1 MIGLGRGAL
10 RVAGQRR
17 WNPMGRLSVRRKLM
31 AIAVAAVVFVVAVA
45 VSALIALSRLDGL
58 DRAVARVADAKS
70 LHQDGDMMHDA
81 IHADVAVALLAAR
94 GEGGY
99 APERVRG
106 LFAADAAQFRA
117 DLAAA
122 RSIRLNESST
132 RAIEGIRGP
141 LEAYL
146 SSAKRLII
154 LAERDRAAALRIL
167 PAFEAQFERLKVA
180 QEMVTSALT
189 RDEEMVRAS
198 AGAERGSARRQVLLS
213 GIGAILGLFVLAFAL
228 ARSIV
233 RSIRGVAKVTHRISA
248 GELDARIDDAGTDE
262 IADLGRGVNAMADSL
277 TAVVGRLEADAERD
291 GFGAQLVEALEMVDD
306 ESAVLQVIERAMG
319 VIDADAPMELLLADS
334 SRAHLERAA
343 VGAAGE
349 PGCGVDSPF
358 SCVAV
363 RRGNPVVFESS
374 EALNACPMLRGRR
387 GGACSAV
394 CVPVTFMGR
403 ALGVLHTSAPDG
415 RPPGT
420 AQVAQLTTLATQL
433 GGRIGTVRAFRTTQL
448 QASTDPLTGLM
459 NRRTLENELGPIVR
473 SGELVAVAIGD
484 VDHFK
489 KLNDTYGHESGDRAL
504 RILGDAL
511 QASVRGGDLVC
522 RYGGE
527 EFVMAFP
534 GLSARDA
541 AEVLERIRTTI
552 AMNLQG
558 REVPAFTI
566 SFGVTDS
573 TRSTT
578 LDELL
583 RIADGGLYQAKAAGR
598 DRVVIAGLAPGVHSS
613 EPLPDEV
620 DELPDADL
628 DLVASGAG
636 A

>member
-1 MIGLGRGAL
+1 MSRARIGVIGAGFWAAYHYL
-10 RVAGQRR
+10 PFFRDSPDVDLVGIVRKTDDGLDAFRLEFGLEIATSSVAELLEAGLDGVVVSSPHSLHREH
-17 WNPMGRLSVRRKLM
+17 
-31 AIAVAAVVFVVAVA
+31 AVAALEAGAHVLVEKPMAVK
-45 VSALIALSRLDGL
+45 R
-58 DRAVARVADAKS
+58 
-70 LHQDGDMMHDA
+70 
-81 IHADVAVALLAAR
+81 
-94 GEGGY
+94 
-99 APERVRG
+99 
-106 LFAADAAQFRA
+106 ADAA
-117 DLAAA
+117 LIVAAA
-122 RSIRLNESST
+122 E
-132 RAIEGIRGP
+132 
-141 LEAYL
+141 
-146 SSAKRLII
+146 
-154 LAERDRAAALRIL
+154 
-167 PAFEAQFERLKVA
+167 
-180 QEMVTSALT
+180 
-189 RDEEMVRAS
+189 
-198 AGAERGSARRQVLLS
+198 
-213 GIGAILGLFVLAFAL
+213 
-228 ARSIV
+228 
-233 RSIRGVAKVTHRISA
+233 
-248 GELDARIDDAGTDE
+248 
-262 IADLGRGVNAMADSL
+262 
-277 TAVVGRLEADAERD
+277 
-291 GFGAQLVEALEMVDD
+291 
-306 ESAVLQVIERAMG
+306 
-319 VIDADAPMELLLADS
+319 
-334 SRAHLERAA
+334 
-343 VGAAGE
+343 AAGRT
-349 PGCGVDSPF
+349 VS
-358 SCVAV
+358 VAHGWNYS
-363 RRGNPVVFESS
+363 RL
-374 EALNACPMLRGRR
+374 AIWAKDMLEE
-387 GGACSAV
+387 
-394 CVPVTFMGR
+394 
-403 ALGVLHTSAPDG
+403 
-415 RPPGT
+415 
-420 AQVAQLTTLATQL
+420 
-433 GGRIGTVRAFRTTQL
+433 GRIGTVRAFRTTQL